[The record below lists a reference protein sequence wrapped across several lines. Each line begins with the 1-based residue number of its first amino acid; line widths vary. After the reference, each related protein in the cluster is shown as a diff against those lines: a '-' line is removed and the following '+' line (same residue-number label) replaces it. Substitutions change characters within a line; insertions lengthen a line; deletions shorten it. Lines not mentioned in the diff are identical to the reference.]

1 MIYGVIL
8 AGGKGERF
16 WPYSTIASP
25 KQLLPVISDRPMIV
39 ETIER
44 IVPFI
49 PMDKIIV
56 VTGKE
61 LTKPIKKILP
71 QIKLLSEPFG
81 RNTACAIA
89 YASIKMKP
97 DDIMVVLPADHY
109 IPDKD
114 LFLQTLKRAI
124 KVAEKK
130 YLTTFGIVPTRAET
144 GYGYIELGDELSKDV
159 YKVNSFT
166 EKPNQ
171 KEAYRFLRGGRF
183 LWNSGMFVWRQDV
196 ILSELK
202 AHMPELY
209 NNLEKYM
216 LNQIPLIELYEE
228 APNISID
235 YGVLEKSQN
244 VVVVKSQFL
253 WDDIGEW
260 TALER
265 IYEPDANGNIKK
277 GAFKG
282 RRTKNCVIM
291 SDKGIIATIG
301 ISNLIIVRSGDRVF
315 VCDKRKVGEIKKLL
329 SQISQDK
336 SLKKYL

>member
-16 WPYSTIASP
+16 WPYSTVASP

-44 IVPFI
+44 IATFI
-49 PMDKIIV
+49 PRDKIII

-97 DDIMVVLPADHY
+97 NDIMVVLPADHY

-124 KVAEKK
+124 KVAEKG

-144 GYGYIELGDELSKDV
+144 GYGYIELGDELSNEV

-171 KEAYRFLRGGRF
+171 KEAYRFLREGRF

-196 ILSELK
+196 ILSEFK

-209 NNLEKYM
+209 DNLEKYM
-216 LNQIPLIELYEE
+216 LNQIPLIKLYEE

-244 VVVVKSQFL
+244 VAVVKSQFL

-265 IYEPDANGNIKK
+265 IYEPDSNGNIKK

-282 RRTKNCVIM
+282 RRTKNCLIM
-291 SDKGIIATIG
+291 CDKGIIATIG
-301 ISNLIIVRSGDRVF
+301 VSNLIIVRNGNKVF

-329 SQISQDK
+329 YQISQDK